1 MYKLYVPLVM
11 LLSREVLP
19 IFLLSISISF
29 MLSILWEGFLVT
41 PIVWEQR
48 GVTVGIRG
56 IGCRIMIN

>member
-1 MYKLYVPLVM
+1 
-11 LLSREVLP
+11 
-19 IFLLSISISF
+19 